1 MRASPSKVIAAAL
14 AAALLLVT
22 FMVVSGGEPPAPD
35 GAGRVAHRRDASAR
49 DAEEA
54 ARITT
59 EVSAV
64 DGTDAAARSVAG
76 DAASDPALAV
86 ERVGA
91 AQLIGAAVDEA
102 GAPQVGARL
111 LATTRRSSIPLGLEA
126 SSFDRADGL
135 TPRTDRDQVAAVEAD
150 DDGLFSVPLPP
161 AAPELEATRELQL
174 LVRAPGHVP
183 ARPPGERMGATLPHD
198 IGAVTLRPGLAVE
211 GTVRG
216 VDGRPIEGAHLA
228 FGQADLTG
236 LTARAAP
243 TRGWPSR

>member
-1 MRASPSKVIAAAL
+1 M
-14 AAALLLVT
+14 
-22 FMVVSGGEPPAPD
+22 
-35 GAGRVAHRRDASAR
+35 
-49 DAEEA
+49 
-54 ARITT
+54 
-59 EVSAV
+59 
-64 DGTDAAARSVAG
+64 
-76 DAASDPALAV
+76 
-86 ERVGA
+86 
-91 AQLIGAAVDEA
+91 EA
-102 GAPQVGARL
+102 G
-111 LATTRRSSIPLGLEA
+111 
-126 SSFDRADGL
+126 
-135 TPRTDRDQVAAVEAD
+135 

-161 AAPELEATRELQL
+161 AAPELEAARELQL

-243 TRGWPSR
+243 TRGSPSP